1 MDAFLA
7 EKETLLGDIVAAID
21 VAEEAGVNDDTEA
34 AIEAAIRAYSDR
46 CQALWSQ
53 LMGGEVVLNDG
64 LEVSVWGRG
73 LPVRTFCSSGGS
85 RQRRKH
91 PITYIC
97 SFDCALL
104 VGRK

>member
-64 LEVSVWGRG
+64 LEVSCGSG
-73 LPVRTFCSSGGS
+73 SSCED
-85 RQRRKH
+85 
-91 PITYIC
+91 I
-97 SFDCALL
+97 LL
-104 VGRK
+104 VRRFPPKKEAPHRLRLLI